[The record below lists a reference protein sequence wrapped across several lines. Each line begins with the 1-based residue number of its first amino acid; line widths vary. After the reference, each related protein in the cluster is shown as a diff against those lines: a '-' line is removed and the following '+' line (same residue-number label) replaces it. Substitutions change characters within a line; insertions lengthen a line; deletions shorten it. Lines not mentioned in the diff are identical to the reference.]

1 MDKNQVT
8 MWVARDKD
16 KTLSLFKKK
25 PSKVSS
31 KIWSTGHLTLLSPLL
46 DGKMMSQ
53 RKLY

>member
-31 KIWSTGHLTLLSPLL
+31 KIWSTGHLTLLPTSLFP
-46 DGKMMSQ
+46 SV
-53 RKLY
+53 RW